1 MPLPAVGDLAPD
13 FTLLTDE
20 GQPLTLSSLRG
31 TPVVL
36 FFYPKDNT
44 PHCTDEACEFRDT
57 LPGFAKSNAVILGL
71 SPDSVRKHIN
81 FKKKYKLT
89 YTLLADTDKVVCK
102 LYGVW
107 GEKKLW
113 GHRYMGVIRTTVIID
128 KYGVVTKLFEKVNV
142 VGHVAAVMEAV
153 ATLASR

>member
-1 MPLPAVGDLAPD
+1 MPLPSVGELAPD

-31 TPVVL
+31 QPVVL

-57 LPGFAKSNAVILGL
+57 LPEFAKSSAVILGL
-71 SPDSVRKHIN
+71 SPDSVRKHAN

-89 YTLLADTDKVVCK
+89 YRLLADTDKVVCK
-102 LYGVW
+102 LYDVW

-113 GHRYMGVIRTTVIID
+113 GHHYMGVIRTTVVID
-128 KYGVVTKLFEKVNV
+128 QHGVVAKLFEKVNV
-142 VGHVAAVMEAV
+142 VGHVAEVMEAV
-153 ATLASR
+153 SALASK